1 MEVRAVIK
9 SDTFLVVAVLLLL
22 LLLLLLVIG
31 HLQQPLLIGQAQ
43 QA

>member
-1 MEVRAVIK
+1 MEVRAAIK
-9 SDTFLVVAVLLLL
+9 SDTFLVVAVLLL